1 MILLVR
7 CLVRLKMD
15 ISTLITRIQD
25 FVPKLLK
32 SYCIVNGNIM
42 KLDEVQNMG
51 YEKFSLLSK
60 KIMPLRLY
68 RYYPN
73 RETVDKNTG
82 KTANYSIQALEENTV
97 FLQTPTAFDDVYDS
111 DINVDYSIYERLRL
125 IEYCKRC
132 GLNVNKNQPLEAIG
146 NVLAKTLYD
155 YYRTNNSLDNVF
167 IKKPSSEIENLT
179 NQLFL
184 KYVIIELNKTH
195 DFSKAVA
202 KAIQSEYSDYMS
214 SLKNT
219 FRISCFATTPYSQLM
234 WGGSYANCHKGFC
247 IEYTVLPD
255 AKEYKDVYF
264 NLFPMIYSKIRTDMT
279 AKLVPFKDED
289 ITEDALWDIYFSGAL
304 RKSIDWA
311 FQNEWRLLLPL
322 HGDGSNYNVKF
333 FPITKVY
340 LGSRMK
346 PENRKKIIEIC
357 NKKNIPYVGFKRNS
371 QYFEMQDCEI
381 KCENCPRYKNF
392 NK

>member
-1 MILLVR
+1 MILLLR
-7 CLVRLKMD
+7 HLVRLKMD
-15 ISTLITRIQD
+15 ISALITGIQD
-25 FVPKLLK
+25 FVPELLK

-42 KLDEVQNMG
+42 KLDEIQNMG
-51 YEKFSLLSK
+51 YEKFALLSK

-73 RETVDKNTG
+73 HETVDKNTG
-82 KTANYSIQALEENTV
+82 KTANYSIQALEKNTV

-111 DINVDYSIYERLRL
+111 DINVDYSIYHRLRL

-146 NVLAKTLYD
+146 NVLAKNLYD
-155 YYRTNNSLDNVF
+155 YSRTNNSLDNVF

-340 LGSRMK
+340 LGNRMK

>member
-167 IKKPSSEIENLT
+167 IKKPSSEIESLT

>member
-1 MILLVR
+1 MILLLR
-7 CLVRLKMD
+7 HLVRLKMD
-15 ISTLITRIQD
+15 ISALITGIQD
-25 FVPKLLK
+25 FVPELLK

-42 KLDEVQNMG
+42 KLDEIQNMG

-73 RETVDKNTG
+73 LETVDKNTG
-82 KTANYSIQALEENTV
+82 KTTNYSIQALEENTV

-111 DINVDYSIYERLRL
+111 DINVEYSMYERLRL

-132 GLNVNKNQPLEAIG
+132 GLNVNENQPLEAIG

-167 IKKPSSEIENLT
+167 IKKPSSEIENLA

-184 KYVIIELNKTH
+184 KYVIIKLGKTR
-195 DFSKAVA
+195 DFGKAVPLA
-202 KAIQSEYSDYMS
+202 LQSEYSDYIS

-234 WGGSYANCHKGFC
+234 WGGSYANCHRGFC
-247 IEYTVLPD
+247 IEYTVLPES
-255 AKEYKDVYF
+255 KEYKNVYF

-279 AKLVPFKDED
+279 ARLVPFKDEN
-289 ITEDALWDIYFSGAL
+289 ITEDALWNIYFSGAL
-304 RKSIDWA
+304 RKSIDWE
-311 FQNEWRLLLPL
+311 FQNEWRLLLPI

-340 LGSRMK
+340 LGNLME

-357 NKKNIPYVGFKRNS
+357 NKKNIPYVGIKRNS

-381 KCENCPRYKNF
+381 KCENCLQYKNF

>member
-1 MILLVR
+1 MLIR
-7 CLVRLKMD
+7 CLVRLKMG
-15 ISTLITRIQD
+15 ISALITSIQD
-25 FVPKLLK
+25 FAPELLK
-32 SYCIVNGNIM
+32 SYCIVNGSIM

-51 YEKFSLLSK
+51 YEKFSLYSK

-73 RETVDKNTG
+73 LETVDKNTG

-111 DINVDYSIYERLRL
+111 DINVEYSIYERLRL

-132 GLNVNKNQPLEAIG
+132 GLNVNKNQPLEDIG
-146 NVLAKTLYD
+146 NVLTKALYD
-155 YYRTNNSLDNVF
+155 YYLANNSLDNVF
-167 IKKPSSEIENLT
+167 IEKPSSKIENLA

-184 KYVIIELNKTH
+184 KYVIIELDKTR
-195 DFSKAVA
+195 DFGNAVA
-202 KAIQSEYSDYMS
+202 NAIQSEYSNYIS

-219 FRISCFATTPYSQLM
+219 FRISCFATTQYSQLM

-247 IEYTVLPD
+247 IEYTVLPES
-255 AKEYKDVYF
+255 KEYKDIYF

-279 AKLVPFKDED
+279 AKLVSFKDEN
-289 ITEDALWDIYFSGAL
+289 ITEDVLWDIYFSGAL

-322 HGDGSNYNVKF
+322 HGDDSNYNVKF

-340 LGSRMK
+340 LGNRME

-357 NKKNIPYVGFKRNS
+357 NKKNIPYVGIKRNS

-381 KCENCPRYKNF
+381 KCENCPQYKNF

>member
-1 MILLVR
+1 LLVR